1 MLFMFIMNDLIG
13 TLPYILFNVHFDMP
27 LLNFSYFAI
36 WVFVF
41 TWDIETFQMIAIK
54 RSEFNIVSIFCLL
67 IVASYSSDRII
78 DSFHFITFLH
88 IDR

>member
-1 MLFMFIMNDLIG
+1 MFIMNDLIG
-13 TLPYILFNVHFDMP
+13 TLPYILFNVYFDMP

-36 WVFVF
+36 CVFVF

-54 RSEFNIVSIFCLL
+54 RSEFDIVSIFCLL

-78 DSFHFITFLH
+78 DSFHLITFLH